1 MTIDAHM
8 CLGIIGAVLA
18 VANGIGPF
26 IGGAVIERATW
37 RWVFWIVPML
47 AIPAALVIWFALP
60 LRYDSGNHME
70 KVKKIDFGGILLS
83 LASALLILVRLS
95 VHPHTSTPTTSQ
107 LLTPSRSLFPEEAS
121 VMLGTLLPSSP
132 CSS

>member
-1 MTIDAHM
+1 MYS
-8 CLGIIGAVLA
+8 GIIGAVLA

-60 LRYDSGNHME
+60 LRYDGGNHME

-95 VHPHTSTPTTSQ
+95 VQPQIPDPIAFQSLIPD
-107 LLTPSRSLFPEEAS
+107 RYLFPEEAS
-121 VMLGTLLPSSP
+121 AMLGTRLPSSS